1 MDAADPA
8 ISASGREMGVMK
20 RRLLVQRVVA
30 GVALAERSYRQEA
43 AFNPTTPKAPDTMIP
58 LAMLWRV
65 DEVFG

>member
-1 MDAADPA
+1 
-8 ISASGREMGVMK
+8 MK

>member
-30 GVALAERSYRQEA
+30 GVALAERSYRQET
-43 AFNPTTPKAPDTMIP
+43 AFNPTTAKALGVTLSP
-58 LAMLWRV
+58 AMLRRA